1 MRGLESDTQE
11 LSKTAHGDIALHSSA
26 IRYAGRVADRL
37 TTITRNPDPPPP
49 ALRCPQCDVLLIY
62 ERTTVSGAGRL
73 ERWDAFTC
81 RTHGAFEY
89 RHRTGKLRP
98 VLST

>member
-1 MRGLESDTQE
+1 VS
-11 LSKTAHGDIALHSSA
+11 I
-26 IRYAGRVADRL
+26 YAAATL
-37 TTITRNPDPPPP
+37 PH
-49 ALRCPQCDVLLIY
+49 CDVLLIY
-62 ERTTVSGAGRL
+62 ERTTVSGAERL

-98 VLST
+98 VSST